1 MISSRRKYVDLTA
14 MILSI
19 GITLSITLLTIGIV
33 WSAIKNGGTAATLTE
48 NETQVL
54 ISAFGGIFG
63 ILGAYIGYQL
73 GNGAKESN
81 QVALPPDDLDDTQ
94 ERWPKVE

>member
-1 MISSRRKYVDLTA
+1 MSDSRRKYVDLTA
-14 MILSI
+14 MILAT
-19 GITLSITLLTIGIV
+19 GITTSIIFLTIGIV
-33 WSAIKNGGTAATLTE
+33 WSAVQNGSTAATLSE

-73 GNGAKESN
+73 GNGAKEKD
-81 QVALPPDDLDDTQ
+81 QVALPPDGLEDTK